1 MLKTS
6 GNTAY
11 SELSDEELA
20 IAAQSGDREAEYA
33 LVVRFMGLV
42 KLKARPYF
50 LVGAD
55 RADLIQEGSIGLIA
69 AVRDYDCERGGSFR
83 SFAETC
89 ITRQMF
95 PAIKAATRKK
105 HLPLNNY
112 VSLDKSAYSNS
123 ESTDSTLVETLVL
136 PKISN
141 PEEIILDREEYR
153 NFGQKLEKT
162 LTELER
168 KVLVLFLR
176 DKSYAEIAETLG
188 KSTKSVDNAIQRVK
202 KKVSALLK
210 DMSEE

>member
-1 MLKTS
+1 
-6 GNTAY
+6 
-11 SELSDEELA
+11 
-20 IAAQSGDREAEYA
+20 
-33 LVVRFMGLV
+33 
-42 KLKARPYF
+42 
-50 LVGAD
+50 
-55 RADLIQEGSIGLIA
+55 
-69 AVRDYDCERGGSFR
+69 
-83 SFAETC
+83 
-89 ITRQMF
+89 MF
-95 PAIKAATRKK
+95 TAIKAATRKK

-168 KVLVLFLR
+168 KVLVLFRR

-202 KKVSALLK
+202 KQVSALLK

>member
-1 MLKTS
+1 M
-6 GNTAY
+6 
-11 SELSDEELA
+11 
-20 IAAQSGDREAEYA
+20 AAQSGDREAEYA
-33 LVVRFMGLV
+33 LVVRFIGLV

-69 AVRDYDCERGGSFR
+69 AVRDYDGERGGSFR

-95 PAIKAATRKK
+95 TAIKAATRKK

-112 VSLDKSAYSNS
+112 VSLDKSAYPNG
-123 ESTDSTLVETLVL
+123 EGADSTFIETLVL
-136 PKISN
+136 PKTSN

-153 NFGQKLEKT
+153 DFGLKLEET

-168 KVLVLFLR
+168 DVLVLFLH
-176 DKSYAEIAETLG
+176 DKSYTEIAEALG

-210 DMSEE
+210 EMNEE